1 VREALVLELAD
12 QELAPFTVSVGIAES
27 GSAERVEDVVE
38 SADVA
43 VLVAKREGGNRVLL
57 GDFSKVAAAGLDD
70 LG

>member
-1 VREALVLELAD
+1 
-12 QELAPFTVSVGIAES
+12 
-27 GSAERVEDVVE
+27 VVE